1 MALNGTLIQV
11 PITDKNG
18 VTSLRW
24 VKPASLTGQST
35 SAIPSP
41 VAAPQRT
48 PEDDL
53 LRQDHIDSAAR
64 AVGMYHSDRTVLE
77 PFSDRVLADIRFAGR
92 HSAQRA
98 DFLRRSIQQ
107 SEDERF
113 IDDYVNLV
121 HELEIRDGIT
131 PHVMTAYLRAIE
143 DYPFIEPT
151 VPGEP
156 YPEKRREQCLALIE
170 AADQLEELETTG
182 VIPHRSSVQQR
193 TTKGDGVNSI
203 HLADADLALLIAQRP
218 DDVHRILE
226 IIAERRSTDPK
237 IVQSVL
243 DYSVPAVS
251 DGIL

>member
-24 VKPASLTGQST
+24 VKPASMTGQST

-48 PEDDL
+48 PEDDPF
-53 LRQDHIDSAAR
+53 RQDHIDSAAR
-64 AVGMYHSDRTVLE
+64 AIGMYESGSAVLE
-77 PFSDRVLADIRFAGR
+77 PFSDRVLSDIRFAGR
-92 HSAQRA
+92 NSAQRA
-98 DFLRRSIQQ
+98 TFLRHSIQQ

-113 IDDYVNLV
+113 VDDYANLV

-131 PHVMTAYLRAIE
+131 PHVMTAYLRAID

-170 AADQLEELETTG
+170 AADRLEELETFG
-182 VIPHRSSVQQR
+182 ILPIRSSVQQR

-203 HLADADLALLIAQRP
+203 HLTDPELAQLIAQRP
-218 DDVHRILE
+218 DDLNRILE
-226 IIAERRSTDPK
+226 IISERGSTDPQT
-237 IVQSVL
+237 IQSVL

-251 DGIL
+251 DGLL

>member
-1 MALNGTLIQV
+1 MARNGTLIQT

-24 VKPASLTGQST
+24 VKPASMAGQSA

-41 VAAPQRT
+41 VAAPQSA
-48 PEDDL
+48 PENDP
-53 LRQDHIDSAAR
+53 LRQDRIDAAAR
-64 AVGMYHSDRTVLE
+64 SCGIYALDSSVLE
-77 PFSDRVLADIRFAGR
+77 TFSDRVLSDIAFVGR
-92 HSAQRA
+92 HSARRET
-98 DFLRRSIQQ
+98 FLRHSILQ

-113 IDDYVNLV
+113 IDDYVNLA
-121 HELEIRDGIT
+121 HELEKRSGVT
-131 PHVMTAYLRAIE
+131 PHVVTAYLRAIE

-170 AADQLEELETTG
+170 AADRLEEMETVG
-182 VIPHRSSVQQR
+182 VLPIRSSVQQR

-203 HLADADLALLIAQRP
+203 HLTDPELAQLIAQRP
-218 DDVHRILE
+218 DDLNRILE
-226 IIAERRSTDPK
+226 IISERGSTDPQT
-237 IVQSVL
+237 IQSVL

-251 DGIL
+251 DGLL

>member
-1 MALNGTLIQV
+1 MARNGTLVQV

-24 VKPASLTGQST
+24 VKPASLTGQGGSV
-35 SAIPSP
+35 IPSP
-41 VAAPQRT
+41 VAAPQSA
-48 PEDDL
+48 PENDPF
-53 LRQDHIDSAAR
+53 RKDHIDSAAR
-64 AVGMYHSDRTVLE
+64 AIGMYYGDHAALE
-77 PFSDRVLADIRFAGR
+77 QFSDRVLSDIRFAGR
-92 HSAQRA
+92 HSADRA

-121 HELEIRDGIT
+121 HELELRDGIT
-131 PHVMTAYLRAIE
+131 PHVMTAYLRAID

-156 YPEKRREQCLALIE
+156 YPEKRREQCLALIA
-170 AADQLEELETTG
+170 AADELENLETVG
-182 VIPHRSSVQQR
+182 AIPIRSSIQQR

-203 HLADADLALLIAQRP
+203 HLTDPELAQLIAQRP
-218 DDVHRILE
+218 DDLNRILE
-226 IIAERRSTDPK
+226 VISERGSTDPQT
-237 IVQSVL
+237 IQSVL